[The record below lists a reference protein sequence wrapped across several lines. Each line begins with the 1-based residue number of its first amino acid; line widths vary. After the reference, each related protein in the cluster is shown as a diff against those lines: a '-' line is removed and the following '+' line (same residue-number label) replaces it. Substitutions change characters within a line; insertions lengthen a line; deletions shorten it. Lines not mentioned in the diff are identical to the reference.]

1 MNLLKAC
8 SEPCQTSKL
17 FWKTDNS
24 KPLIVFAKSSLFD
37 YCVCLERITLSNS
50 LSICFLAP
58 SRICRNIGELG
69 AKQYCTDSESLVQFS
84 YLLPKEG
91 IRFLIFELLFFLNSL
106 QHKGFPQRLVNVAT
120 CLFAYRKIDI
130 DIK

>member
-17 FWKTDNS
+17 FWKKDNS
-24 KPLIVFAKSSLFD
+24 KPLIVFAKSSFFD
-37 YCVCLERITLSNS
+37 YCVCLQRIALSNS

-58 SRICRNIGELG
+58 SRLCRNIGELG
-69 AKQYCTDSESLVQFS
+69 VNNILQTSESLIQFS

-91 IRFLIFELLFFLNSL
+91 IRFLIFELFVFLNNL
-106 QHKGFPQRLVNVAT
+106 QHKGISQRLVNVAT